1 MMKNCTAAPVRE
13 AGSSPSK
20 LKAKIPLA
28 IGYQQRTVD
37 ASDYCNQTHHRHRP
51 TAGGQTPRRGA
62 MNHSPVISTIGPASA
77 SDQLNNNLAIIVHI
91 NEPLDNINRNG
102 LQAAILEDKAV
113 YSAEF
118 CPLRYHLH
126 LVQYDRTKLN
136 SRDAL
141 SKVVVRNLSAQIV
154 GPI

>member
-1 MMKNCTAAPVRE
+1 
-13 AGSSPSK
+13 
-20 LKAKIPLA
+20 
-28 IGYQQRTVD
+28 
-37 ASDYCNQTHHRHRP
+37 
-51 TAGGQTPRRGA
+51 

-77 SDQLNNNLAIIVHI
+77 NDQLNNSVEIIVHI
-91 NEPLDNINRNG
+91 NEPMDDINRNG

-118 CPLRYHLH
+118 CPLRYHLL

-136 SRDAL
+136 SRDVL
-141 SKVVVRNLSAQIV
+141 SKVEARNLSAQIV

>member
-1 MMKNCTAAPVRE
+1 
-13 AGSSPSK
+13 
-20 LKAKIPLA
+20 
-28 IGYQQRTVD
+28 
-37 ASDYCNQTHHRHRP
+37 
-51 TAGGQTPRRGA
+51 
-62 MNHSPVISTIGPASA
+62 MNHSPVISTFGPASA
-77 SDQLNNNLAIIVHI
+77 NDQLNNNLAIIVHI

-113 YSAEF
+113 YSADF

-126 LVQYDRTKLN
+126 LVQNDRTKLN

-141 SKVVVRNLSAQIV
+141 SKVVVRNLSSQIV